1 MSQFPAMEA
10 KVSYDHLTFR
20 ATVDVL
26 KAETPLDWN
35 EFWTRVRDEKAMTRV
50 AQAMLR
56 AAAVE
61 LCQSPIED
69 NEDNHPALGAN
80 QSDALIAAGTVA
92 PSLMEKGRKATR
104 NHNREFSDGDSS

>member
-1 MSQFPAMEA
+1 MSQFPAIEA

-35 EFWTRVRDEKAMTRV
+35 EFWTRVRDEQAMKRG

-69 NEDNHPALGAN
+69 NEDNHPLGAK

-92 PSLMEKGRKATR
+92 PSVTEKRRKAT
-104 NHNREFSDGDSS
+104 GDHSRPPVG